1 MSIVNKVLK
10 TRYILGDIL
19 DDIDYDTSTISKVS
33 EKEIKIMVS
42 KNTDISQIEALGSG
56 GTCNFIVKHKILPSL
71 SLNIIYVNINE
82 NLGSSKLTKSLK
94 NKVSGLYES
103 GILEENSSCL
113 LIVDEEI
120 TETLNKTLDELN
132 ISLREKELDMENLEK
147 EMKDKDFYVSRN
159 NFRRCWILN
168 INSVTLNLKKHRLVS
183 KHTPIKDERRIQE
196 VLEKCNC
203 KKFQLPL
210 ISRNDIMSHYTL
222 AVPGDIMEIIRTSK
236 TTGNYPFYR
245 LVK

>member
-19 DDIDYDTSTISKVS
+19 DDIEYDTSTISKVS
-33 EKEIKIMVS
+33 EKEIKTMVS

-71 SLNIIYVNINE
+71 SLNIIYVNIND
-82 NLGSSKLTKSLK
+82 NIGTSKLTKSLK
-94 NKVSGLYES
+94 DKVTSLYES
-103 GILEENSSCL
+103 GIVEENSSCL

-120 TETLNKTLDELN
+120 TDTLYKTLDEIN
-132 ISLREKELDMENLEK
+132 IVLREKELDMENLEK
-147 EMKDKDFYVSRN
+147 EMKENDYYVSRN
-159 NFRRCWILN
+159 SFRRCWILN
-168 INSVTLNLKKHRLVS
+168 INSVTINLKNHRLVS

-196 VLEKCNC
+196 ILEKCNC

-210 ISRNDIMSHYTL
+210 ISRNDVMSHYTL

-236 TTGNYPFYR
+236 TTGSYPFYR

>member
-19 DDIDYDTSTISKVS
+19 DDIGYDTTTISKVS

-56 GTCNFIVKHKILPSL
+56 GTCNFIVKHKYLSSL

-82 NLGSSKLTKSLK
+82 NLGTSKLTKSLK
-94 NKVSGLYES
+94 NKVTGLYES

-120 TETLNKTLDELN
+120 TDTLYKTLDEIN
-132 ISLREKELDMENLEK
+132 IALRDKELDMDNLEK
-147 EMKDKDFYVSRN
+147 EMKDKDYYVNRN

-168 INSVTLNLKKHRLVS
+168 INSVTLNLKNHILVS

-203 KKFQLPL
+203 KKFQLPI